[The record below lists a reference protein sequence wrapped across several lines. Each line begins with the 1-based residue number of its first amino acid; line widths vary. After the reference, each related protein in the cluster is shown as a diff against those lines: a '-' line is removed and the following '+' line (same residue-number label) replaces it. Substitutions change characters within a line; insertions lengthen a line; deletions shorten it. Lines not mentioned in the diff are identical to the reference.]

1 MSNQLKSGMEKN
13 VFNLR
18 PQEKQQRGHGSSMAG
33 AGTYQGRSEE
43 IQLIS
48 SGCCRI
54 VWHKNKTRSA
64 AVAAWWHSHSHLIS
78 SIKISD
84 REGEGEIESGRVGDW
99 EREESATL

>member
-1 MSNQLKSGMEKN
+1 MDMGAA
-13 VFNLR
+13 
-18 PQEKQQRGHGSSMAG
+18 MAE

-64 AVAAWWHSHSHLIS
+64 AVAAWWQSHSHLIS

>member
-1 MSNQLKSGMEKN
+1 MDMGAA
-13 VFNLR
+13 
-18 PQEKQQRGHGSSMAG
+18 MAE
-33 AGTYQGRSEE
+33 AGTHQGRSEE

-84 REGEGEIESGRVGDW
+84 REGEGETESERVGDW
-99 EREESATL
+99 EIGRGRKVLHYDLWRIPKVWPPPLEDC